1 MIDRKFF
8 YDSIR
13 ESLFYGVLSQ
23 RQVNGMNYLLDVWE
37 RLFPALPIEWLVENG
52 QVIQEPLTPIEST
65 IEGLS
70 QAQAVRTLVKQL
82 SRNR

>member
-1 MIDRKFF
+1 MRRAVALALLLTGCSGQFAF
-8 YDSIR
+8 GPPA
-13 ESLFYGVLSQ
+13 FQQPPPTQPTGPQ
-23 RQVNGMNYLLDVWE
+23 RL
-37 RLFPALPIEWLVENG
+37 IVENG

-70 QAQAVRTLVKQL
+70 QAQTVRTLVKQL

>member
-1 MIDRKFF
+1 MRRAATAALALTLTGCSGQFAF
-8 YDSIR
+8 
-13 ESLFYGVLSQ
+13 GPPAAAPPPTPATTGPQ
-23 RQVNGMNYLLDVWE
+23 RL
-37 RLFPALPIEWLVENG
+37 IVENG

-70 QAQAVRTLVKQL
+70 QAQTVRTLVKQL